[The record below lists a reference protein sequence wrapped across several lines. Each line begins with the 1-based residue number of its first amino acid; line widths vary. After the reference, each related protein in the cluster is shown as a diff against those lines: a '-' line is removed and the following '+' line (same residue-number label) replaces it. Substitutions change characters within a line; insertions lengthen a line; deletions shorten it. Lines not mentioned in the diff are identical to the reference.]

1 MFRDRK
7 RSSLQLP
14 FYAGNLFSRALVKFK
29 GAWAVCPGRIEM
41 RSELSEHVSER
52 DLRLG
57 RLRDKA
63 SCDVKQQTL
72 GHGEP
77 NDEIVQHFVDVGHS
91 TPPQIAPETASL
103 YRAYVDWSDRCSTR
117 LMQPEAEAIS

>member
-1 MFRDRK
+1 MSDPGGVAGD
-7 RSSLQLP
+7 QL
-14 FYAGNLFSRALVKFK
+14 RAFVE
-29 GAWAVCPGRIEM
+29 RIE
-41 RSELSEHVSER
+41 RLEEEKKVISDDIKDVPELSEHVGER

-57 RLRDKA
+57 RVRDKA
-63 SCDVKQQTL
+63 SRNVKQKTL
-72 GHGEP
+72 GHGKSH
-77 NDEIVQHFVDVGHS
+77 NEIVQHFFAVGHS

>member
-1 MFRDRK
+1 MFRDWK

-14 FYAGNLFSRALVKFK
+14 FDPGNLLSRALVKFK
-29 GAWAVCPGRIEM
+29 GVWAVCPGRIEM
-41 RSELSEHVSER
+41 GPELSEHVSKR

-63 SCDVKQQTL
+63 SRHVKQQTL

-77 NDEIVQHFVDVGHS
+77 NDEIIQHFVDVGHS